1 MSKKLLSE
9 KKVVSAPFSFVGSA
23 KRIWKITGSSLLS
36 KLIMFVPALAFI
48 LVGWIFV
55 LNWYLI
61 FGIFV
66 IPYRLIRRGQ
76 RKREREYIR
85 ELEQR
90 SEKLSQLEQRSRP
103 APVETKELQREPQ
116 RPSGLSKLFAL
127 YKVGW
132 IALGFVVLLMLV
144 LLIVG

>member
-1 MSKKLLSE
+1 VSKKLLSE

-103 APVETKELQREPQ
+103 APVETKELQRE
-116 RPSGLSKLFAL
+116 
-127 YKVGW
+127 
-132 IALGFVVLLMLV
+132 
-144 LLIVG
+144 